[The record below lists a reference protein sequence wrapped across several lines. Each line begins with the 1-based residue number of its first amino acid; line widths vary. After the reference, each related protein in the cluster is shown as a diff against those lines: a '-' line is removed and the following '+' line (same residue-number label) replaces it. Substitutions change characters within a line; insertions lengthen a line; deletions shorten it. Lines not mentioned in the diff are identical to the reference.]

1 MNKDTKTAILIF
13 PHQLF
18 EINPLLEKKG
28 KFFLIEEPLFFSQYK
43 FHVQKLI
50 MHRSSMKFYYEF
62 LKEKDID
69 ITYIENKNKLSDV
82 RNLIIN
88 LKKEKFNNIIYIN
101 CVDNYLDSRIHNYSN
116 QNNIVIEILESPMF
130 LNSTVEIDKFFGN
143 NKSKFLHSSF
153 YTEQR
158 KKHGILIDKDG
169 KPEGGKWTFDSENR
183 KKYPKNKIPP
193 KIKELQADKY
203 FTEAVSYIK
212 LHFKDNPGRIPEI
225 PQYPTSFTQ
234 AKEWLKEFL
243 ENRFSEFG
251 VYEDAIVEKE
261 IFLNHSVIS
270 PLLNTGLLTPDVV
283 VNESLKFSNLVPI
296 NSLEGFIRQII
307 GWREFIRG
315 IYIFKGSFERK
326 NNFFG
331 FKRKIPKSFYNATTG
346 ILPVDNAIKKTLDKS
361 YCHHIERLM
370 VLGNFMLL
378 CEFDPDEVYM
388 WFMEL
393 FIDSYDWVMVPNVYG
408 MSQFSDGGIMSTKP
422 YISSSNYIKKMSDFN
437 TKGEWTNIW
446 DGLYWRFI
454 NNHREVFK
462 KNIRMK
468 FMINMFDK
476 MKDEKKNALAKSA
489 NAFLNSIS

>member
-1 MNKDTKTAILIF
+1 MNVSNKTAVLIF

-18 EINPLLEKKG
+18 ELSPLLKTNG
-28 KFFLIEEPLFFSQYK
+28 MFFLIEEPLFFSQYK

-50 MHRSSMKFYYEF
+50 LHRSSMKFYYEF
-62 LKEKDID
+62 LKEKNID
-69 ITYIENKNKLSDV
+69 ITYIENKNSLSDV
-82 RNLIIN
+82 RNLIKY
-88 LKKEKFNNIIYIN
+88 LKKEKFDNITYIN
-101 CVDNYLDSRIHNYSN
+101 CVDNYLDSRIQDVSKE
-116 QNNIVIEILESPMF
+116 NNIKIKILESPMF
-130 LNSTVEIDKFFGN
+130 LNSKSEIDVFFGN

-158 KKHGILIDKDG
+158 KKHRILIDQNG
-169 KPEGGKWTFDSENR
+169 KPEGGKWTFDADNR

-193 KIKELQADKY
+193 KIKEIQSNKY
-203 FTEAVSYIK
+203 FDEAVNYIQ
-212 LHFKDNPGRIPEI
+212 LNFKDNPGNIPKK
-225 PQYPTSFTQ
+225 PQYPISFKL
-234 AKEWLKEFL
+234 AKEWLQDFL
-243 ENRFSEFG
+243 ENRFFDFG
-251 VYEDAIVEKE
+251 IYEDAILEKE
-261 IFLNHSVIS
+261 TFLNHSIIS
-270 PLLNTGLLTPDVV
+270 PLLNIGLLTPDFV
-283 VNESLKFSNLVPI
+283 VNESLKFSKHVPI

-315 IYIFKGSFERK
+315 VYIYKGSFERK

-370 VLGNFMLL
+370 ILGNFMLL
-378 CEFDPDEVYM
+378 CEFDPDEVYR

-454 NNHREVFK
+454 DNHREVFN

-468 FMINMFDK
+468 FMINMYDK